1 MPFIPTPGVAQ
12 VNVRAEYLG
21 IPVENVLHF
30 FTGETPATPS
40 VLVDLASNFAVS
52 WSSNIMPFLSDQ
64 YIAKEV
70 HVIDLTS
77 SSGAVATDTTLAGSA
92 GDLSGLAL
100 PGNIAFCVSL
110 RTALRGRSFRGRI
123 FYCGLV
129 EPDVS
134 GNDVAPARI
143 TTLVDGTNGIRTDMA
158 TAGFQQVIVSLV
170 TGGVPRVEGEPTVVT
185 TALAVRN
192 IVSTQRRRLT

>member
-21 IPVENVLHF
+21 IPMENVMHF

-40 VLVDLASNFAVS
+40 VLTDLAQNFALA
-52 WSSNIMPFLSDQ
+52 WSTNIMPFLSDQ
-64 YIAKEV
+64 YVAKEV

-77 SSGAVATDTTLAGSA
+77 SSGATATDTTLAGSA
-92 GDLSGLAL
+92 GDLSGQAL

-110 RTALRGRSFRGRI
+110 RTALRGRSFRGRV
-123 FYCGLV
+123 YYAGLV
-129 EPDVS
+129 EPDVT
-134 GNDVAPARI
+134 GNLVAAARI

-158 TAGFQQVIVSLV
+158 TAGFQQVVVSLR
-170 TGGVPRVEGEPTVVT
+170 TGGAPRTEGEPTVIT
-185 TALAVRN
+185 TALAVRS